1 MALAV
6 ARLRLAALAALR
18 HDPRGPVRAAL
29 PWIVATAI
37 AVAAIVLA
45 TRAAFPSVLATTGVV
60 LAAAAVGLVGQRDAA
75 LDPRAFRGVVRPP
88 AVALGTA
95 LGALVSPL
103 TVVALGVGVACGID
117 EGSALAIVAA
127 PLLAITAALVR
138 LVVDVGAA
146 GRTWPWIAGAT
157 LVALAALAVLP
168 LVGGLEAGIGTLGS
182 TPFAASTAWMLVP
195 TRLLVAV
202 GTIALLAAAW
212 LAIATWR
219 MHRVDR
225 PRLRVHLGALRTV
238 PAVPWAV
245 VVARTVTGWGR
256 DRRYWAI
263 AVAVVALPLLL
274 AVPLWLAGLPR
285 ETWTLLPVGVLALFV
300 GWSIHDDTAYDG
312 SAWWMHL
319 AARVPGWQDRLGRA
333 LPLAIVAAALVSLA
347 AVVGVRIH
355 GDLGLL
361 APVLGAS
368 LALLGSALA
377 VSSVCSAAWPY
388 PVSGPQDSVFQAPA
402 AQSWTAALTQA
413 GALVASVAVAA
424 PVLVPVVREALGL
437 SAPEAPWGWLGAGY
451 GVVVLA
457 LGVAIGGSILDRRG
471 PEVLAA
477 AMRD

>member
-18 HDPRGPVRAAL
+18 QDPRGLVRAAL
-29 PWIVATAI
+29 PWIVALGVA
-37 AVAAIVLA
+37 AAAIVLA
-45 TRAAFPSVLATTGVV
+45 TSDAFPSVLATTGVV
-60 LAAAAVGLVGQRDAA
+60 LAAAGIGLVGQRDAA
-75 LDPRAFRGVVRPP
+75 LDPRAFRGVVQPP

-103 TVVALGVGVACGID
+103 TVAALGVGVACGID
-117 EGSALAIVAA
+117 EGSALAVLAA
-127 PLLAITAALVR
+127 PLLAVTAALVR

-146 GRTWPWIAGAT
+146 GRTWPWIPGAA
-157 LVALAALAVLP
+157 LVALAVLAVLP
-168 LVGGLEAGIGTLGS
+168 LVGGLEVGIGALGS
-182 TPFAASTAWMLVP
+182 TPFAASTAWMLEP
-195 TRLLVAV
+195 ARALVAI
-202 GTIALLAAAW
+202 GTVIVLAAAW
-212 LAIATWR
+212 LGITTWR
-219 MHRVDR
+219 MHRIDR
-225 PRLRVHLGALRTV
+225 PRLREHLGVLRAV
-238 PAVPWAV
+238 PALPWAV

-285 ETWTLLPVGVLALFV
+285 ETWSLLPVAVLALFV

-333 LPLAIVAAALVSLA
+333 LPLAIAAAALVSLA

-355 GDLGLL
+355 GDQDLL

-377 VSSVCSAAWPY
+377 VSSVSSAAWPY
-388 PVSGPQDSVFQAPA
+388 PVSGPDVSVFQAPA
-402 AQSWTAALTQA
+402 AQSWAAALTQA

-424 PVLVPVVREALGL
+424 PVVWPVALEVLGL
-437 SAPEAPWGWLGAGY
+437 DAPAAPWGWVGAGY
-451 GVVVLA
+451 AVLVLA
-457 LGVAIGGSILDRRG
+457 FGVALGGAILDRRG